1 MCSLQPPLSLAPRMQ
16 YRPTFKKGRTQEAD
30 WRHPVDEIEPEAE
43 PTTDSALVVSR
54 ILRHLSS
61 LRGMGAV
68 KLGDET
74 AAIAA
79 VAVPEAFPGGYR
91 QPMLGIGHEDKDA
104 IERMQE
110 LWDWLCMFGRRPR
123 LSAIGHR
130 TLAAIYVLRP
140 DLLDGQPLEV
150 LGEGSGITR
159 QALSKLVSQFRDC
172 FGGVRNRTMKSDE
185 TRARCRSA
193 KREHRV
199 L

>member
-1 MCSLQPPLSLAPRMQ
+1 MFPGLPLPLATSRMQ
-16 YRPTFKKGRTQEAD
+16 YRPTFRSGRMQDAD

-54 ILRHLSS
+54 ILRHLASFRE
-61 LRGMGAV
+61 LGAI

-74 AAIAA
+74 AALAAIAL
-79 VAVPEAFPGGYR
+79 PDAFPGGYR
-91 QPMLGIGHEDKDA
+91 QPMIGLDDEDRIA
-104 IERMQE
+104 VCRMEE
-110 LWDWLCMFGRRPR
+110 LWDWMCMLGRRPR

-130 TLAAIYVLRP
+130 ALAVIYVLRP

-150 LGEGSGITR
+150 LGADSGITR